1 MAKSGVSSYGIR
13 EKWEEAVS
21 TAHAEVKVFFTFSPS
36 QSSPFVY
43 LKVSTSLQP
52 KPSFPPTS
60 PPSTQR
66 YFHYYQSLLHYN
78 VPLCFSQ
85 ITSVL
90 PPSLSLPTLSSLTP
104 TLSSLSSS
112 LHSPS
117 SHPLHPHILSPLP
130 LSLYTIFIPLLLPSI
145 QQLNSLEVRSEQV
158 TFVVHHLT
166 MLNRLVIKL
175 RMHMG
180 LQH

>member
-1 MAKSGVSSYGIR
+1 MEVEETRLVLCRLHMAKSGVSSYSIR

-60 PPSTQR
+60 PQGTSTIIR
-66 YFHYYQSLLHYN
+66 ASFTTTF
-78 VPLCFSQ
+78 LCVSQ

-90 PPSLSLPTLSSLTP
+90 PPSLSLPP
-104 TLSSLSSS
+104 TLSSLSSF

-117 SHPLHPHILSPLP
+117 SHSLHPLPPTPLP
-130 LSLYTIFIPLLLPSI
+130 L
-145 QQLNSLEVRSEQV
+145 
-158 TFVVHHLT
+158 HHLHPSSLT
-166 MLNRLVIKL
+166 L
-175 RMHMG
+175 HPTA
-180 LQH
+180 Q